1 MIKIIKLFLPS
12 FASFKIVR
20 TEIENTSVS
29 RERFIDFLKVIGLMM
44 IIFNTFYLIR
54 FTDSYGEYLI
64 YNLSFDDSFTTTY
77 TWFTVGMT
85 LFFFSVGFTNK
96 IAWYANVGRDGS
108 QWKFLTDRVNALLGP
123 VIVWISVVTLIL
135 NVYSK
140 IYTLPLFFTS
150 QDDGVV
156 PLTEFIMWPLWL
168 VSIYLVVVILSLIH
182 I

>member
-12 FASFKIVR
+12 FTSFKSVR

-29 RERFIDFLKVIGLMM
+29 RERFIDFLKVIGLVM

-54 FTDSYGEYLI
+54 FSDSYGEYLI
-64 YNLSFDDSFTTTY
+64 YNLSFDDSITTTY

-108 QWKFLTDRVNALLGP
+108 QWKFLTDRVNALLG
-123 VIVWISVVTLIL
+123 
-135 NVYSK
+135 
-140 IYTLPLFFTS
+140 
-150 QDDGVV
+150 
-156 PLTEFIMWPLWL
+156 
-168 VSIYLVVVILSLIH
+168 LSLIH

>member
-12 FASFKIVR
+12 ITSFKVVK
-20 TEIENTSVS
+20 TEIKNTSVS

-44 IIFNTFYLIR
+44 MIFNTFYLIR
-54 FTDSYGEYLI
+54 FSDSYGEYLI

-135 NVYSK
+135 N
-140 IYTLPLFFTS
+140 ICLLYTSPS
-150 QDDGVV
+150 PRDVEESRM
-156 PLTEFIMWPLWL
+156 P
-168 VSIYLVVVILSLIH
+168 SSA
-182 I
+182 